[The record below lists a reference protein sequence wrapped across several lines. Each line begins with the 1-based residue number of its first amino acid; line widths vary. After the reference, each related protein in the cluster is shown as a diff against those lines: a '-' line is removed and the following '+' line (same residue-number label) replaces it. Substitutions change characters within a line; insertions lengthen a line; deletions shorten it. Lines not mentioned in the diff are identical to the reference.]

1 MIEIIV
7 LYNIWKMKIMV
18 FFSQKEVLSALKFVD
33 SKVRQ
38 TCKFHKTYMALNL
51 TFNLMT
57 HSESQKSNAPCKLMI
72 CQ

>member
-38 TCKFHKTYMALNL
+38 TCKFHKTCMALN
-51 TFNLMT
+51 
-57 HSESQKSNAPCKLMI
+57 
-72 CQ
+72 